1 MRVLSVSSIIAA
13 ATLSLFALGQPAHA
27 AGPTF
32 AIDAGT
38 DGNNSTSVGRIENC
52 VAVKTGDR
60 FQMDIVVQNIT
71 NLLAWEIPIDY
82 DPEVV
87 TVVGQDVKMFQ
98 QANAGSSVLD
108 LSDKLPD
115 DSGFHALKAF
125 DSADPAS
132 PDSGSGV
139 LARITFEAVGAGDSP
154 IRFGNRDYDS
164 NGMPDR
170 ASFLRKYVEGNLQNP
185 GEDIIGDS
193 NDDTFFDGEQVD
205 AQVVVD
211 RECPDGTVV
220 AEAST
225 VSEPSNN
232 DGGSATPWAII
243 GGGAAAGVVALLGLA
258 FLLTRRRG
266 SRRGCA
272 ADI

>member
-27 AGPTF
+27 ADPTF
-32 AIDAGT
+32 AMDAGI
-38 DGNNSTSVGRIENC
+38 DGNGATTVGRIEDC

-60 FQMDIVVQNIT
+60 FQMDIVVQDIT

-87 TVVGQDVKMFQ
+87 TVVDQDVKLFQ

-139 LARITFEAVGAGDSP
+139 LARVTFEAVGAGDSP

-164 NGMPDR
+164 DGTLDR

-193 NDDTFFDGEQVD
+193 NDDTFFDGEQAN
-205 AQVVVD
+205 AQAVVD
-211 RECPDGTVV
+211 GECPDGTVV

-225 VSEPSNN
+225 ITEPPVG
-232 DGGSATPWAII
+232 DGSSMPWAII
-243 GGGAAAGVVALLGLA
+243 GSGGAAAVVVLLGLA

-266 SRRGCA
+266 SPG
-272 ADI
+272 

>member
-13 ATLSLFALGQPAHA
+13 ATLSLFAVGQSAHA

-32 AIDAGT
+32 AIDAGI

-60 FQMDIVVQNIT
+60 FQMDIVVQDIT

-82 DPEVV
+82 DPEVL

-115 DSGFHALKAF
+115 DSGFHALAAF
-125 DSADPAS
+125 DSADPES

-139 LARITFEAVGAGDSP
+139 LARVTFEAVGAGGSP

-164 NGMPDR
+164 DGVLDR
-170 ASFLRKYVEGNLQNP
+170 GSLIRDTATN
-185 GEDIIGDS
+185 IIGDS
-193 NDDTFFDGEQVD
+193 NGDTFFDGEQ
-205 AQVVVD
+205 ANAEVVVD
-211 RECPDGTVV
+211 GECPNGTVV
-220 AEAST
+220 ADAST
-225 VSEPSNN
+225 VN
-232 DGGSATPWAII
+232 DPPVNGSGDSSTPWAII
-243 GGGAAAGVVALLGLA
+243 GSGVAAGVVVLLGLA
-258 FLLTRRRG
+258 FLLTRRG
-266 SRRGCA
+266 SRRHSSG
-272 ADI
+272 

>member
-1 MRVLSVSSIIAA
+1 MRVLLIASIAVA
-13 ATLSLFALGQPAHA
+13 ATLSLFAPGQPAHA

-32 AIDAGT
+32 AIDAGI
-38 DGNNSTSVGRIENC
+38 DGNSATAVGRIENC

-60 FQMDIVVQNIT
+60 FQMDIVVQDIT

-108 LSDKLPD
+108 LSAKLPD
-115 DSGFHALKAF
+115 DSGFHALAAF
-125 DSADPAS
+125 DSADPES

-139 LARITFEAVGAGDSP
+139 LARVTFEAAGAGDSP
-154 IRFGNRDYDS
+154 IRFGTRDVDS
-164 NGMPDR
+164 NGMLDR
-170 ASFLRKYVEGNLQNP
+170 GSLIRDTATN
-185 GEDIIGDS
+185 IIGDS
-193 NDDTFFDGEQVD
+193 NADSFFDGEQAD

-211 RECPDGTVV
+211 GECPDGTVV

-225 VSEPSNN
+225 ITEPPVS
-232 DGGSATPWAII
+232 DGGSTPWAII
-243 GGGAAAGVVALLGLA
+243 VGGAAVSVVVLLGLA
-258 FLLTRRRG
+258 FLLTRKRGPRRHSTG
-266 SRRGCA
+266 
-272 ADI
+272 